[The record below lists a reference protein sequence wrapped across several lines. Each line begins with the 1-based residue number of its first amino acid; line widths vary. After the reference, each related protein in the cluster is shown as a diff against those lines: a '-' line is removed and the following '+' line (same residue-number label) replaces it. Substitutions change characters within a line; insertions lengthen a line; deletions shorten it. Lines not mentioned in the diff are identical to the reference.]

1 VEDLPRGCRRVTTW
15 LDRTDVLVVGAGP
28 AGSAAAAWAA
38 RAGLSV
44 ALVDAAAF
52 PRDKSC
58 GDGLTP
64 RAMAELDRLGLGAWT
79 RGHTVNHGL
88 RAHGF
93 GQVLELPWPGGSLP
107 AQGSAVARTELDH
120 RLRDVAIDAGA
131 HPLPRARAVDLVRT
145 GDRVRGVVFA
155 RDGERREVRCDRLVV
170 ADGVRSALGRVLGRE
185 WHRDTVYGVAA
196 RSYVDSGREDRW
208 ISSHLELR
216 RPGGELLSGY
226 GWIFPLGGGQVN
238 LGVGTLA
245 TAKRPANIALRPLL
259 EFYAGQRRDE
269 WQLGHQVRMPTSA
282 LLPMGGA
289 VSGVAGPNWAL
300 IGDAAACVNPLNG
313 EGIDYGLETGRLVVD
328 VLGDRADLG
337 RAWPALLRN
346 HYGAAFSI
354 ARRLAGLITV
364 PGLLARLGPVGMRS
378 RTLMTVALRVMGN
391 LVTETDHD
399 IVAHAWRLAG
409 RASYALDS
417 RPPFT

>member
-1 VEDLPRGCRRVTTW
+1 VTTFP
-15 LDRTDVLVVGAGP
+15 DRSDVLVVGAGP

-44 ALVDAAAF
+44 TLADAATF

-64 RAMAELDRLGLGAWT
+64 RAMAELDRLGLGPWT
-79 RGHTVNHGL
+79 RRHTVNDGL

-107 AQGSAVARTELDH
+107 AQGSAVARVELDH
-120 RLRDVAIDAGA
+120 RLRDLAIAAGA
-131 HPLPRARAVDLVRT
+131 SPLPPARAVDVIRS
-145 GDRVRGVVFA
+145 GDRVRGVVFEA
-155 RDGERREVRCDRLVV
+155 AGKRRAVRCDRLVV
-170 ADGVRSALGRVLGRE
+170 ADGVRSRLGRILGRK
-185 WHRDTVYGVAA
+185 WHRSTVYGVAA
-196 RSYVDSGREDRW
+196 RSYLDTARDDRW

-216 RPGGELLSGY
+216 GPGGELLSGY

-259 EFYAGQRRDE
+259 EFYARERREE

-289 VSGVAGPNWAL
+289 VSGVAGANWTL

-313 EGIDYGLETGRLVVD
+313 EGIDYALETGRLVVD
-328 VLGDRADLG
+328 VLSGSADLR
-337 RAWPALLRN
+337 RAWPALLRA
-346 HYGAAFSI
+346 HYGPAFSI

-378 RTLMTVALRVMGN
+378 QTLMAVALRVMGN
-391 LVTETDHD
+391 LVTETDSD
-399 IVAHAWRLAG
+399 IVARAWRLAG

-417 RPPFT
+417 RPPFA